1 MIQPRSLTILIGE
14 CRHFEYK
21 EEMEKFGKVVDVGAD
36 GNCCPYTSI
45 LGLEKIGMIEPGSK
59 TVTEF
64 RRELREFASTN
75 QEQFINDNIPKCQKK
90 EAIGKGFCWEKTVLD
105 PLFLLRPGMS
115 SYEKGCDGSGWLCG
129 EWHFPLM
136 IAMKYKISIVV
147 YASNS
152 NMRVGV
158 KAPILSKWTNVYLA
172 NGKQK
177 WITRRLAHPHTL
189 PIDMKAT
196 IFIRSSL
203 QGWQSLSTSVC
214 SGRYRSTGRG

>member
-75 QEQFINDNIPKCQKK
+75 QEQFIKIIFLNAKRRRPSARDSVGKRLSWIRCFFSARECRRTKK
-90 EAIGKGFCWEKTVLD
+90 DVMDPVGFVA
-105 PLFLLRPGMS
+105 
-115 SYEKGCDGSGWLCG
+115 SG
-129 EWHFPLM
+129 
-136 IAMKYKISIVV
+136 
-147 YASNS
+147 
-152 NMRVGV
+152 
-158 KAPILSKWTNVYLA
+158 
-172 NGKQK
+172 
-177 WITRRLAHPHTL
+177 
-189 PIDMKAT
+189 
-196 IFIRSSL
+196 
-203 QGWQSLSTSVC
+203 TSH
-214 SGRYRSTGRG
+214 